1 MAQERGTLKPRQA
14 AAIEALLD
22 PANGSTVK
30 AAKACNVPLRTLNR
44 WLFEDPAFVA
54 ALRQAEGAMIDESV
68 RRLVS
73 IASAADAV
81 IYSIMADKTLH
92 ASIRLRAA
100 GMAKESLMREREL
113 RNTEARL
120 AEIEA
125 RLDAKGL

>member
-1 MAQERGTLKPRQA
+1 M
-14 AAIEALLD
+14 
-22 PANGSTVK
+22 
-30 AAKACNVPLRTLNR
+30 PLRTLNR